1 MSDMIPTGS
10 KWSDEDRTQ
19 AAIHYAVTGS
29 LTKVEKALGIPDST
43 VCAWKQQSWWDEL
56 VGKVRNEK
64 LEEHR
69 AIYIEIVDKAQAQTL
84 KALPKAT
91 AQQAMIIAGTATDK
105 VRLHDGKPTSITKSA
120 TGLDAMV
127 KKFEAIADSYNER
140 QARVVSNQ

>member
-1 MSDMIPTGS
+1 MVAGGS
-10 KWSDEDRTQ
+10 KYSDEERTQ

-29 LTKVEKALGIPDST
+29 LVKVERALGIPNTT
-43 VCAWKQQSWWDEL
+43 VCTWKKQSWWDEL
-56 VGKVRNEK
+56 VATVRSEK

-69 AIYIEIVDKAQAQTL
+69 AIYVSIVDKAQKRVL
-84 KALPKAT
+84 KDLPNAS
-91 AQQAMIIAGTATDK
+91 ARDAMIIAGTATDK
-105 VRLHDGKPTSITKSA
+105 VRLHDGMPTSITQSA